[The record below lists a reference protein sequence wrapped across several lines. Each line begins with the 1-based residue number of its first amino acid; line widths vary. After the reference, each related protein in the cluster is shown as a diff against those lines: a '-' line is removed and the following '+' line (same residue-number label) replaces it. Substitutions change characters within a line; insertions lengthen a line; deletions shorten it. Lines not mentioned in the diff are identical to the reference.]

1 MTRVVIAGSSGLIG
15 SALRRSLE
23 ADNHEVIRLVRRQPR
38 EQGERLWDPAAAPQP
53 RLVDGADVVVNLAG
67 ATLRARRWTAQYLD
81 ALRRSRTVAARS
93 VAAMAA
99 AAAVPP
105 AVLISASGMRYYG
118 VDRGDE
124 ILTEASRPGS
134 PGFLPAVAR
143 EMEAATESASGAGI
157 AVCHLRLGLVL
168 SRRGGFLPALLPLF
182 RAGLG
187 GQFGTGQAFWSY
199 VSLADAVRAVRFLAA
214 HPGTAGPYNVTSPH
228 PVRNEQFTRA
238 LASAVGRR
246 ARLRVPLGAIS
257 LAMGGAA
264 AEVFGSLR
272 VIPARLTEAGFR
284 YQHPDL
290 SSALRN
296 ALLSPPA

>member
-1 MTRVVIAGSSGLIG
+1 VRVVITGSSGLIG

-23 ADNHEVIRLVRRQPR
+23 ADNHVVIRLVRRQPR
-38 EQGERLWDPAAAPQP
+38 ERGERAWDPAAPPEP

-67 ATLRARRWTAQYLD
+67 ATLRTRRWTPQYQD
-81 ALRRSRTVAARS
+81 ALRRSRAVAARTM
-93 VAAMAA
+93 AATAA

-105 AVLISASGMRYYG
+105 AVVISASGMRYYG
-118 VDRGDE
+118 VDRGDD
-124 ILTEASRPGS
+124 ILTEASSPGS
-134 PGFLPAVAR
+134 SGFLPTVAR
-143 EMEAATESASGAGI
+143 ETEAATEPAASAGI

-199 VSLADAVRAVRFLAA
+199 VSLADAVRAVRFLATY
-214 HPGTAGPYNVTSPH
+214 PGAAGPYNITSPQ
-228 PVRNEQFTRA
+228 PVRNEHFTRA
-238 LASAVGRR
+238 LASAVNRH

-257 LAMGGAA
+257 LAFGGAA

-284 YQHPDL
+284 YEHPDL
-290 SSALRN
+290 NSALRD

>member
-1 MTRVVIAGSSGLIG
+1 MRVVITGSSGLIG

-23 ADNHEVIRLVRRQPR
+23 EDNHVVIRLVRRQPR
-38 EQGERLWDPAAAPQP
+38 ERGECAWDPAAAAQP
-53 RLVDGADVVVNLAG
+53 RLLDGADVVVNLAG
-67 ATLRARRWTAQYLD
+67 ATLRTRRWTPRYQD
-81 ALRRSRTVAARS
+81 VLRRSRTVAART
-93 VAAMAA
+93 VATMAA
-99 AAAVPP
+99 AAAGPP

-124 ILTEASRPGS
+124 ILTEASGPGS
-134 PGFLPAVAR
+134 SGFLPAVAR
-143 EMEAATESASGAGI
+143 EMEAATEPAVGAGI

-199 VSLADAVRAVRFLAA
+199 ISLADAVGAVRFLAT
-214 HPGTAGPYNVTSPH
+214 HPGAAGPYNITSPH
-228 PVRNEQFTRA
+228 PVRSEQFTRA
-238 LASAVGRR
+238 LASAVNRR
-246 ARLRVPLGAIS
+246 ARLRVPLGAVS

-272 VIPARLTEAGFR
+272 VIPARLTDAGFR
-284 YQHPDL
+284 HQHPDL
-290 SSALRN
+290 NSVLRD